1 MKIRDIETPAILLDR
16 KIMEENSRKM
26 EAIIRG
32 TSMVLYPHYKSHKCL
47 PIAQWQMAH
56 GAGGITCAKL
66 GEAEDL
72 AEGGIPR
79 VVIAN
84 QIVQAEKIRR
94 LAKLAGKTDLT
105 VCADDGENI
114 LALESACAAEN
125 TQLSVLIELEVGMN
139 RCGVEDFEDFYEL
152 ARLTADQP
160 HLTFLGIQ
168 AYAGQLS
175 HESHAAK
182 RREILLQIEKR
193 VAELKTFL
201 EKRGLQVREICG
213 GSTGTA
219 ADKPKGTVY
228 TQLQAGSYLFMDT
241 SYERLNLVFEHAMRL
256 ATTVISVKADR
267 IVTDCGVKSFSMDQF
282 PPRYVD
288 YPEAELSFSEEHTT
302 ILTSDPAVHI
312 GDSLYCLPGHC
323 CTTNNCFGKIYLT
336 EGDEVLAEWP
346 VTSRGKAQ

>member
-26 EAIIRG
+26 EEIIRG

-72 AEGGIPR
+72 IEGGIPR

-84 QIVQAEKIRR
+84 QVVQPEKLSR
-94 LAKLAGKTDLT
+94 LAKLAGRADLT
-105 VCADDGENI
+105 VCADAEENI
-114 LALESACAAEN
+114 LALEAACAANN

-139 RCGVEDFEDFYEL
+139 RCGAESFEEFYAL
-152 ARLTADQP
+152 ALLTEEQP
-160 HLTFLGIQ
+160 HLSFRGIQ
-168 AYAGQLS
+168 AYAGHLA
-175 HESHAAK
+175 HESDAKK
-182 RREILLQIEKR
+182 RRETLLRIEKR
-193 VAELKTFL
+193 VAELKRYL
-201 EKRGLQVREICG
+201 KERGLAVREICG

-219 ADKPKGTVY
+219 ADKPKDTVY

-241 SYERLNLVFEHAMRL
+241 SYERLDLCFEHAMKI
-256 ATTVISVKADR
+256 AATVISVKPDR
-267 IVTDCGVKSFSMDQF
+267 IVTDCGVKSLTMDQF
-282 PPRYVD
+282 PPRYEA
-288 YPEAELSFSEEHTT
+288 YPDAELSFSEEHTT
-302 ILTSDPAVHI
+302 ILVRNADAAL
-312 GDSLYCLPGHC
+312 GDTLFCIPGHC
-323 CTTNNCFGKIYLT
+323 CTTNNCFGKIYLVD
-336 EGDEVLAEWP
+336 GDEVLAEWP